1 MSEDARAHVGSAVA
15 VEKVQALYGAQYY
28 ESDKPVLGDDK
39 GKWRST
45 VRARPSAEV
54 ENPGRTG

>member
-39 GKWRST
+39 ESG
-45 VRARPSAEV
+45 A
-54 ENPGRTG
+54 